1 MRKTRIGEEDDVSYN
16 EDCLLVIPFTM
27 MTHVNNQYKHLYY
40 T

>member
-27 MTHVNNQYKHLYY
+27 MTRE
-40 T
+40 